1 MTKGY
6 LQKNYGF
13 PVKRYVQTMDLKDDP
28 QLIAAYHEAHSN
40 GKIWKEVMEGIHSVG
55 ILEME
60 IYILG
65 NHLVMIC
72 DLPADVDWDEAMARL
87 ATLPRQS
94 EWEAHVAHFQ
104 QCREGDTSDQKW
116 KMMERMFHLYE

>member
-1 MTKGY
+1 
-6 LQKNYGF
+6 
-13 PVKRYVQTMDLKDDP
+13 
-28 QLIAAYHEAHSN
+28 
-40 GKIWKEVMEGIHSVG
+40 
-55 ILEME
+55 
-60 IYILG
+60 
-65 NHLVMIC
+65 
-72 DLPADVDWDEAMARL
+72 MARL